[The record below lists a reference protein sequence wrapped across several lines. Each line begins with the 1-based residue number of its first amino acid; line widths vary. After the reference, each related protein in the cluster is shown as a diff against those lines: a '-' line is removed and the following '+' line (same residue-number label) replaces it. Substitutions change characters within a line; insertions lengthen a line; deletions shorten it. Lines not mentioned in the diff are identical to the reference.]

1 MLAPRTARD
10 PWTVTLALLAVQLLF
25 GVHYVVA
32 KVIVSAMDPAA
43 WACLRSAGAFAVL
56 LALALLFRRRL
67 PGPRRL
73 AWLALC
79 AVFGVILNQA
89 LFLEGLARTT
99 AGHAAVM
106 NTQIPTFALLAAVA
120 MGQER
125 LSPRKVAS
133 FFLGLAGVLVLIRA
147 ETLRFDASTL
157 TGDLLN
163 LANAASYGLFIA
175 LSRKVMAAEDTLAA
189 TAVLFGFATLGLG
202 AYGLDEVLAL
212 DAGIFT
218 AGLIGAMLFA
228 VLGATVAS
236 YLLNVWAIK
245 RTHASRVALFIFLQP
260 LVAAALGVIALGEQV
275 TPRLLVALAL
285 VFAALALRDGTAPA
299 TPPAGDRS
307 ETAA

>member
-1 MLAPRTARD
+1 MLSPPAARD

-32 KVIVSAMDPAA
+32 KLIVTAMDPAA
-43 WACLRSAGAFAVL
+43 WACLRSASAFAVL
-56 LALALLFRRRL
+56 LALALIFKRRL
-67 PGPRRL
+67 PAPRRL

-99 AGHAAVM
+99 AAHAAVM
-106 NTQIPTFALLAAVA
+106 NSQIPSFALLAAVL

-125 LSPRKVAS
+125 LSRRKLAS
-133 FFLGLAGVLVLIRA
+133 FFLGLAGVLVLLRA
-147 ETLRFDASTL
+147 ETLRFDAATL

-175 LSRKVMAAEDTLAA
+175 LSRKVMAREDALAA
-189 TAVLFGFATLGLG
+189 TAVLFFFATLGLG

-212 DAGIFT
+212 DARIIT
-218 AGLIGAMLFA
+218 AGLVGAMLFA

-245 RTHASRVALFIFLQP
+245 RTQASHVALFIFLQP
-260 LVAAALGVIALGEQV
+260 LVAAALGVVALGERV
-275 TPRLLVALAL
+275 TLRLLLALAL
-285 VFAALALRDGTAPA
+285 VFLALALRDGRVPAAPPGAAPA
-299 TPPAGDRS
+299 ER
-307 ETAA
+307 AA

>member
-1 MLAPRTARD
+1 MLAPRRVRD

-32 KVIVSAMDPAA
+32 KLIVTAIDPAA
-43 WACLRSAGAFAVL
+43 WACLRSASAFAVL
-56 LALALLFRRRL
+56 LALAFVFKRRL
-67 PGPRRL
+67 PSARSL

-99 AGHAAVM
+99 ASHAAVM
-106 NTQIPTFALLAAVA
+106 NSQIPSFALLAAVL

-125 LSPRKVAS
+125 LTPRKVGS
-133 FFLGLAGVLVLIRA
+133 FLLGLAGVLVLLRA
-147 ETLRFDASTL
+147 ETLRFDAATL

-175 LSRKVMAAEDTLAA
+175 LSRRVMATEDALAA

-202 AYGLDEVLAL
+202 AYGLGEVLAL
-212 DAGIFT
+212 DARVFT
-218 AGLIGAMLFA
+218 AGLVGAMLFA

-245 RTHASRVALFIFLQP
+245 RTHASNVALFIFLQP
-260 LVAAALGVIALGEQV
+260 LVAAALGVLALGEQV
-275 TPRLLVALAL
+275 TARLLIALAL
-285 VFAALALRDGTAPA
+285 VFAALALRDGSAPA
-299 TPPAGDRS
+299 TPPVGDRM

>member
-1 MLAPRTARD
+1 MASPPAVRD

-32 KVIVSAMDPAA
+32 KLIVTAMDPAA
-43 WACLRSAGAFAVL
+43 WACLRSASAFAVL
-56 LALALLFRRRL
+56 LTLALVFKRRL

-99 AGHAAVM
+99 AAHAAVM
-106 NTQIPTFALLAAVA
+106 NSQIPSFALLAAVL

-125 LSPRKVAS
+125 LSPRKLAS
-133 FFLGLAGVLVLIRA
+133 FFLGLAGVLVLLRA
-147 ETLRFDASTL
+147 ETLRFDAATL

-175 LSRKVMAAEDTLAA
+175 LSRKVMAAEDALAA
-189 TAVLFGFATLGLG
+189 TAVLFFFATLGLG
-202 AYGLDEVLAL
+202 AYGLNEVLAL
-212 DAGIFT
+212 DARVFT
-218 AGLIGAMLFA
+218 AGLLGAMLFA

-245 RTHASRVALFIFLQP
+245 RTHASHVALFIFLQP
-260 LVAAALGVIALGEQV
+260 LVAAALGVIALGERV
-275 TPRLLVALAL
+275 TPRLLIALAL
-285 VFAALALRDGTAPA
+285 VFAALALRDGRAPA
-299 TPPAGDRS
+299 APPG
-307 ETAA
+307 AAPAERAT